1 MLLTISL
8 GDKIVC
14 FFRCIPCTTTTIT
27 KERRGG
33 YIALLAELDK
43 SRAQMLADRATLKD
57 FKRKHGLGDDEVSE
71 VRREQSVATESDFG
85 VLPIRESTSSDSTK
99 M

>member
-33 YIALLAELDK
+33 YIVLLAELDK

-57 FKRKHGLGDDEVSE
+57 FKRKHGLGDDEVSVE
-71 VRREQSVATESDFG
+71 VRREQSVSTESAFG
-85 VLPIRESTSSDSTK
+85 ALPIRESTS
-99 M
+99 